1 MSDSSF
7 QRTGAAQEP
16 TTVDRDHNHQPW
28 IQDFVKACARDPMQ
42 VAVDILQA
50 ACQECQRSSLEATAH
65 RVLQE
70 IELAKAYSSKKTSSK
85 PDLYEFS
92 SPYQPDF
99 NAELGE
105 PVFDIFQ
112 RLVTPKKDGR
122 ASRPA
127 QYLWGPKLADLLV
140 QKYRDAQSSGG
151 QAVYRPQNRSKE
163 TIIIPKNLLFLCL
176 PSSTMAQA
184 NLQQISGFFDLS
196 ATLLEAL
203 DDWGLKTEFPT
214 LRKHAGS
221 DLPTS
226 KTCLHCLVFV
236 ARAYKCMYTLQWTNI
251 RGSSS
256 TKVIRC
262 LQILEDEVEK
272 MQLMIQQ
279 PKATPTRTATQQ
291 FLPQASP
298 DNKKRARPS
307 TSSPVMLAVPFAVEN
322 LNPIDIIP
330 SDLAATME
338 KNVDMDSSQHD
349 TAEVAIQYTDNLAP
363 IKLSEDMELFP
374 SELDDILCKIAEAD
388 FLLPC
393 YEQVEGP

>member
-7 QRTGAAQEP
+7 QRTGAAQEL
-16 TTVDRDHNHQPW
+16 TTVDRDDNKQTW

-70 IELAKAYSSKKTSSK
+70 IELAKAQSRKKTSSK
-85 PDLYEFS
+85 PDLYQFS
-92 SPYQPDF
+92 SPYQPSF

-112 RLVTPKKDGR
+112 RLVTPEKDGR

-127 QYLWGPKLADLLV
+127 QYLWGPKLADKLI
-140 QKYRDAQSSGG
+140 QKYRDSQASDG

-163 TIIIPKNLLFLCL
+163 TIIIPKNLLLLCL

-184 NLQQISGFFDLS
+184 NLQRISSFFDLS
-196 ATLLEAL
+196 STLLEAL
-203 DDWGLKTEFPT
+203 DDWGLKTEFPS
-214 LRKHAGS
+214 LRQQAGS
-221 DLPTS
+221 DLPTTR
-226 KTCLHCLVFV
+226 TCLHCLVFV
-236 ARAYKCMYTLQWTNI
+236 ARTYKCMYTLQWTNI

-262 LQILEDEVEK
+262 LQILEDEVEE
-272 MQLMIQQ
+272 MQLMIQL
-279 PKATPTRTATQQ
+279 PEETTTRTATQH

-298 DNKKRARPS
+298 DNKKRVGSS
-307 TSSPVMLAVPFAVEN
+307 TSSPMLVVPFAVEN
-322 LNPIDIIP
+322 RKPVDIIQ
-330 SDLAATME
+330 SDLAITME
-338 KNVDMDSSQHD
+338 KNVDMDSSQHY
-349 TAEVAIQYTDNLAP
+349 TAEVPIQCTDNLAP
-363 IKLSEDMELFP
+363 IKLSEEMELFP
-374 SELDDILCKIAEAD
+374 PELDDFLGTLADAD
-388 FLLPC
+388 FLLQC
-393 YEQVEGP
+393 